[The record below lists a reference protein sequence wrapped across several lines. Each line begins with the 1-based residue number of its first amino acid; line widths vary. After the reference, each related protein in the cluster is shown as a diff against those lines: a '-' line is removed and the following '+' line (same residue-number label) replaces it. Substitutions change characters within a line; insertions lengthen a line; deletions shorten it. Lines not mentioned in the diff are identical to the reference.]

1 MKLHN
6 TTGDD
11 IELASR
17 HVIKAGGSIE
27 ATPDVVW
34 YPDNRVAISMG
45 LKNGSL
51 KLQKPQPVKKFT
63 KVKDDD

>member
-1 MKLHN
+1 MELHN
-6 TTGDD
+6 TTKTD

-17 HVIKAGGSIE
+17 HVIKAGGCIE

-45 LKNGSL
+45 LASGSL
-51 KLQKPQPVKKFT
+51 KLQKPQPAKKPA
-63 KVKDDD
+63 KVKDGD

>member
-1 MKLHN
+1 MELHN
-6 TTGDD
+6 LTSVD

-17 HVIKAGGSIE
+17 HVIKANGCIE

-45 LKNGSL
+45 LANGSL
-51 KLQKPQPVKKFT
+51 KLQKPQAKKPT
-63 KVKDDD
+63 KVKDVD